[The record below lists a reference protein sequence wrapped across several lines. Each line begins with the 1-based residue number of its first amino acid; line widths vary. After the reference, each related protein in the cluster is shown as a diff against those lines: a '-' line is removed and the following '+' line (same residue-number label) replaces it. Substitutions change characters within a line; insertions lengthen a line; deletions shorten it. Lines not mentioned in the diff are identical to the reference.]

1 MSGKPRAGR
10 NIEQER
16 RQGPDCCTC
25 AERKTCGRYQE
36 NSFCARWHSDD
47 PEKQGI
53 DPNEAWKRGDP
64 AEF

>member
-10 NIEQER
+10 TIEQER

-25 AERKTCGRYQE
+25 AERKTCERFQE
-36 NSFCARWHSDD
+36 NSFCTRWHSED
-47 PEKQGI
+47 PEKQGT
-53 DPNEAWKRGDP
+53 DPNEAWIRGDP